1 LLRKQYDNPHTHTR
15 THGAL
20 DIHGQSYHIAVLYMV
35 SPTTNP
41 VSTYAGSRFILGKI
55 RCPRLEVDTG
65 GDDMNGAVLVR
76 ARVHISR
83 IMEKLGGTK
92 AEAVRDSIRHYGE
105 YLEGL
110 EVVNLRDLT

>member
-1 LLRKQYDNPHTHTR
+1 MRAYCCGSSTTTHTL
-15 THGAL
+15 THAL
-20 DIHGQSYHIAVLYMV
+20 AVLSTYMV